1 MYFKNTIFARDF
13 MKHRVQKTDAIY
25 QLLTF
30 ILLASMSM
38 PVAADDFHADS
49 ATVSLLT
56 CSGGREVY
64 EQYGHTAIRF
74 NNNRGTDITFN
85 YGVFD
90 FNTPDFVYRFIKGET
105 DYQLGIEP
113 FEYFRSSYA
122 RRGSEVR
129 EQVLNLT
136 SDEKVRLFQ
145 SLCVNFQPENRIY
158 RYNFF
163 YDNCTLR
170 ARDMIEGSV
179 EGGIKYNGFDADVPA
194 EETVSYRNI
203 IHHYNSF
210 DPWNSFGIDML
221 LGSGADAC
229 ITDKKKMFAP
239 QYLSSSFR
247 KAKKDNGEAIVASDS
262 VVVAASEDTLK
273 PVVTVLTPSTVFAI
287 LLLLSVVACYYE
299 FKKKTSYWIVNSIIY
314 LAQGLAGCIIAFL
327 STCSVHPTV
336 DSNWLVWVFNPLPL
350 LAIPYII
357 YKGVKNREC
366 AYHRC
371 AFVVIALFLIA
382 MPLIPQKFVLPHYL
396 LVMLLLSRSAVP
408 AYYQFLK
415 YKK

>member
-1 MYFKNTIFARDF
+1 

-170 ARDMIEGSV
+170 ARDMIEG
-179 EGGIKYNGFDADVPA
+179 P
-194 EETVSYRNI
+194 
-203 IHHYNSF
+203 
-210 DPWNSFGIDML
+210 
-221 LGSGADAC
+221 
-229 ITDKKKMFAP
+229 
-239 QYLSSSFR
+239 SSSPR
-247 KAKKDNGEAIVASDS
+247 SPNSQAS
-262 VVVAASEDTLK
+262 ASS
-273 PVVTVLTPSTVFAI
+273 PSSRTPASATSRHGSSTPR
-287 LLLLSVVACYYE
+287 
-299 FKKKTSYWIVNSIIY
+299 NS
-314 LAQGLAGCIIAFL
+314 AVR
-327 STCSVHPTV
+327 T
-336 DSNWLVWVFNPLPL
+336 
-350 LAIPYII
+350 
-357 YKGVKNREC
+357 
-366 AYHRC
+366 
-371 AFVVIALFLIA
+371 A
-382 MPLIPQKFVLPHYL
+382 M
-396 LVMLLLSRSAVP
+396 SRS
-408 AYYQFLK
+408 
-415 YKK
+415 

>member
-1 MYFKNTIFARDF
+1 

-163 YDNCTLR
+163 YDNCTTR
-170 ARDMIEGSV
+170 ARDMIISHLDGTV
-179 EGGIKYNGFDADVPA
+179 E
-194 EETVSYRNI
+194 YRDSLPPTTFREYV
-203 IHHYNSF
+203 HGCSHDY
-210 DPWNSFGIDML
+210 PWTTFGIDLL
-221 LGSGADAC
+221 LGVRADCKTTREERQFLPYNLHDDFASAIIRDSDGSERPLVKETNQLLKAGPVMTGADMPISPHTAM
-229 ITDKKKMFAP
+229 ILFSA
-239 QYLSSSFR
+239 L
-247 KAKKDNGEAIVASDS
+247 
-262 VVVAASEDTLK
+262 
-273 PVVTVLTPSTVFAI
+273 I
-287 LLLLSVVACYYE
+287 LLVTAIEQFWLKRIFWWFDALLM
-299 FKKKTSYWIVNSIIY
+299 FIVGAVGIVLCALFFSK
-314 LAQGLAGCIIAFL
+314 
-327 STCSVHPTV
+327 HPTV
-336 DSNWLVWVFNPLPL
+336 RTNLQCLLFNPLPL
-350 LAIPYII
+350 LMLYPVVKHLRKNQGHWWWTVQLILLILCCIGCFFQDYAT
-357 YKGVKNREC
+357 GVPILACVLLYRCVTRVLLGKNTVKRGRNSE
-366 AYHRC
+366 
-371 AFVVIALFLIA
+371 
-382 MPLIPQKFVLPHYL
+382 
-396 LVMLLLSRSAVP
+396 
-408 AYYQFLK
+408 
-415 YKK
+415 

>member
-1 MYFKNTIFARDF
+1 MHVYFKNTIFARDF

-179 EGGIKYNGFDADVPA
+179 EGGIEYNGFDADVPA
-194 EETVSYRNI
+194 DETVSYRDI
-203 IHHYNSF
+203 IHITTVST
-210 DPWNSFGIDML
+210 
-221 LGSGADAC
+221 LG
-229 ITDKKKMFAP
+229 T
-239 QYLSSSFR
+239 R
-247 KAKKDNGEAIVASDS
+247 
-262 VVVAASEDTLK
+262 
-273 PVVTVLTPSTVFAI
+273 
-287 LLLLSVVACYYE
+287 
-299 FKKKTSYWIVNSIIY
+299 
-314 LAQGLAGCIIAFL
+314 LA
-327 STCSVHPTV
+327 
-336 DSNWLVWVFNPLPL
+336 
-350 LAIPYII
+350 
-357 YKGVKNREC
+357 
-366 AYHRC
+366 
-371 AFVVIALFLIA
+371 
-382 MPLIPQKFVLPHYL
+382 
-396 LVMLLLSRSAVP
+396 
-408 AYYQFLK
+408 
-415 YKK
+415 